1 MMGQSKSYMDLIGD
15 SYHPINSNKNDTK
28 LTQLTRGSLWNAK
41 VEINIDGV
49 TNIRVIPR
57 RAE

>member
-1 MMGQSKSYMDLIGD
+1 MDLVGD
-15 SYHPINSNKNDTK
+15 SYHPINSNINDTK
-28 LTQLTRGSLWNAK
+28 LTRLKRGSLWNAK